1 MMHILV
7 TVHEGDDITGG
18 WQHAYSVELAL
29 TLTSEESQISQHRV
43 TVLPEPDGYW
53 YCFTHECVHT

>member
-7 TVHEGDDITGG
+7 TLHEGDDITDG
-18 WQHAYSVELAL
+18 WQHEYSVELAL
-29 TLTSEESQISQHRV
+29 TLDSEGDPIRQRRV

-53 YCFTHECVHT
+53 YCFTHECIHI